1 MQHFYFLLALGAML
15 SILFVSSLVQKLRHR
30 NRLPYRADAFLFSPQ
45 QRAFM
50 DVLERAVGRGYRI
63 YGKVRAADV
72 IEVHGRLDRRSR
84 ERAEDRL
91 AGQLFDF
98 VVCSGDTGAIACT
111 VNLAPRSR
119 LGRRPPKNSLDR
131 ICAAAKLPFVRYR
144 QSDVYS
150 VLDVEEQV
158 FAAMQTHKSKPKA
171 ETDELSAEETRDA
184 LRHLSDVIGDRDA
197 QPRPHGPVSKPKP
210 LPSTPIPL
218 NPRTRADPAL
228 PVDDDMDA
236 GPEVRIRI
244 NRDDENQLRRMRR

>member
-1 MQHFYFLLALGAML
+1 MQHFYFLLVLGAML

-119 LGRRPPKNSLDR
+119 LGRRPSKNGLDR
-131 ICAAAKLPFVRYR
+131 ICAAAKLPFVRFR

-184 LRHLSDVIGDRDA
+184 LRHLSDVIGDQDA
-197 QPRPHGPVSKPKP
+197 QPRPHRPVSKPKP
-210 LPSTPIPL
+210 LPSNPIPL
-218 NPRTRADPAL
+218 NPRTRADPKL